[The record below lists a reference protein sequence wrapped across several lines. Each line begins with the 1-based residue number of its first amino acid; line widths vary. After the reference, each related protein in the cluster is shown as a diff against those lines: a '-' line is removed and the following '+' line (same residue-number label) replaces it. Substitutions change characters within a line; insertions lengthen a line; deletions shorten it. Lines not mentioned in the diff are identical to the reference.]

1 MKRLLILAALL
12 AMIPAAAQ
20 NPSTTWPYL
29 YGDFTPGV
37 VYMNNGSK
45 SELLLNVHVRRGR
58 LHFIDKDIIKDADLT
73 PVLVV
78 TVGNDKFFPVAGELR
93 KVVAENENGVV
104 VVSQLG
110 NFAALQET
118 GGGYGASSETA
129 STRRL
134 SSVEVDGQVNQNHM
148 LILQE
153 KENGAELELITNYYL
168 LRNGKCIKAA
178 RKDVEDA
185 LPDSAKAGWK
195 AWLKANKI
203 KWKDPQSLLKV
214 VDYLSAANN

>member
-1 MKRLLILAALL
+1 M
-12 AMIPAAAQ
+12 
-20 NPSTTWPYL
+20 
-29 YGDFTPGV
+29 
-37 VYMNNGSK
+37 
-45 SELLLNVHVRRGR
+45 
-58 LHFIDKDIIKDADLT
+58 
-73 PVLVV
+73 
-78 TVGNDKFFPVAGELR
+78 AGELR

>member
-78 TVGNDKFFPVAGELR
+78 TVGNDKYFPVAGELR

-118 GGGYGASSETA
+118 GGGYG
-129 STRRL
+129 
-134 SSVEVDGQVNQNHM
+134 VEVDGQVNQNHM